1 MKNLLILIT
10 AILISSGVF
19 AQKNVKVKINH
30 KMNGVP
36 FALNTE
42 TNNSFGNKLNF
53 KRVQYYL
60 SNFKIV
66 HDGGTETTVSDK
78 YFLVDA
84 SKSIDLDL
92 GVHNVTTIEKIIFSV
107 GVDKDKNHL
116 NPAIYSDTHA
126 LAPKSPS
133 MHWGWASGYRFV
145 AIEGK
150 SGTNLS
156 RTWEFHSLGDKYFY
170 TIYLPTAATANGN
183 ELLITLNA
191 DYSKALSGINISE
204 GMVVHGEENQDLI
217 VLDNFRD
224 SVFSNLDGVL
234 KIGKISLEQYRVYPN
249 PSSDGEFQI
258 NSDIIRDAS
267 SIKVYDLL
275 GKEINSIS
283 MDEVITS
290 FNIPNNGVYF
300 IRITLKNNTI
310 YSQKLIVNK

>member
-10 AILISSGVF
+10 AILFSNGVL
-19 AQKNVKVKINH
+19 AQKSVKVKINH
-30 KMNGVP
+30 KMNGVA

-42 TNNSFGNKLNF
+42 TKNSLGNKLNF

-60 SNFKIV
+60 SNFKII
-66 HDGGTETTVSDK
+66 HDGGTETEVTDK

-84 SKSIDLDL
+84 SNAMDLDL
-92 GVHNVTTIEKIIFSV
+92 GMHNVTIIEKIIFSV

-116 NPAIYSDTHA
+116 NPATYAANHA

-133 MHWGWASGYRFV
+133 MHWGWTSGYRFT
-145 AIEGK
+145 ALEGK
-150 SGTNLS
+150 SGDNFS
-156 RTWEFHSLGDKYFY
+156 KTWELHSLGDKYFY
-170 TIYLPTAATANGN
+170 TIYLPTTAVASGN
-183 ELLITLNA
+183 DLLITLNA
-191 DYSKALSGINISE
+191 DYAKALSSIDVSG
-204 GMVVHGEENQDLI
+204 GMIVHAEEKEDLI

-224 SVFSNLDGVL
+224 SVFSNIDGVL
-234 KIGKISLEQYRVYPN
+234 KIGEISLDQYKVYPN
-249 PSSDGEFQI
+249 PSIDGEFQLNNDLI
-258 NSDIIRDAS
+258 QDAS

-300 IRITLKNNTI
+300 IRLTLKNNTI